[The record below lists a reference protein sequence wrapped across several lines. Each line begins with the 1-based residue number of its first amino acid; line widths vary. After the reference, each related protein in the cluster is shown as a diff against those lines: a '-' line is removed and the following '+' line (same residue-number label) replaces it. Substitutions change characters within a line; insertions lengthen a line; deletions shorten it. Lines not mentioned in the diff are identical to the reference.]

1 MKQSQ
6 LLTMSTLFKEVWV
19 FCSMTLFPVWLFQTE
34 SCICLYLFLIW
45 LLETYRRVLKC
56 VTKLFLLTNSYMNSA
71 YARLLQSI
79 QRIIYQEG
87 FDGSDPQVL
96 KTLVLFYNP
105 VTNLFSEFSREAQ
118 EGLGQSNEE
127 QAVSKHC

>member
-1 MKQSQ
+1 
-6 LLTMSTLFKEVWV
+6 
-19 FCSMTLFPVWLFQTE
+19 
-34 SCICLYLFLIW
+34 
-45 LLETYRRVLKC
+45 
-56 VTKLFLLTNSYMNSA
+56 MNSA